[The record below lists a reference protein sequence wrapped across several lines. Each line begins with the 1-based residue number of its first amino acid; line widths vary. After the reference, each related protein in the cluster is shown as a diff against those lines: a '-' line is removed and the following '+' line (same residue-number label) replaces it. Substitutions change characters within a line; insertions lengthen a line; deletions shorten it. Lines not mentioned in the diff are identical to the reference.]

1 LSNARVVGGAT
12 SFRACA
18 PHEYLFFS
26 HAKSIFA
33 GSSVALFD
41 FFDFLKTKAA
51 VRQMPT
57 ASTNAYRHAAEIG
70 GHEGDMP
77 WSAVSQESNQ
87 PDRSTEINVHGH
99 G

>member
-1 LSNARVVGGAT
+1 MPAWLVEPPHSVP
-12 SFRACA
+12 A
-18 PHEYLFFS
+18 PPMHLFFFHTPRAFS
-26 HAKSIFA
+26 RKF
-33 GSSVALFD
+33 SSGFC
-41 FFDFLKTKAA
+41 LKTKAA

-77 WSAVSQESNQ
+77 WSAVSHESNQ

>member
-1 LSNARVVGGAT
+1 MP
-12 SFRACA
+12 A
-18 PHEYLFFS
+18 PPHASVLFFEAS
-26 HAKSIFA
+26 QEHFRGKFST
-33 GSSVALFD
+33 VFD
-41 FFDFLKTKAA
+41 FQRTKAA

-77 WSAVSQESNQ
+77 WSAVSHESNQ

>member
-1 LSNARVVGGAT
+1 MPAPPNA
-12 SFRACA
+12 
-18 PHEYLFFS
+18 YLFFFTS
-26 HAKSIFA
+26 QEHFRGKF
-33 GSSVALFD
+33 SSV
-41 FFDFLKTKAA
+41 LKTKAA
-51 VRQMPT
+51 VTQMPT

-77 WSAVSQESNQ
+77 WSAVSHESNQ